1 MRRVEEVLPIDIMFL
16 VERLDSLIA
25 NGTKLPFSSN
35 VVVDQLQAQELLDQL
50 RAAVP
55 EEVRQ
60 AKRINQE
67 SERIL
72 ERAQEEAERI
82 KARAQEQAAFLIGE
96 RGLTQE
102 AERRSTDLLQT
113 AETQADEIRRG
124 ADEYAASVLIRL
136 EGECVKALQSIKRGI
151 ALLDARRVPATEVP
165 AGEES
170 DEDRPGYEDAPAG
183 AGY

>member
-1 MRRVEEVLPIDIMFL
+1 MFL

-25 NGTKLPFSSN
+25 NGTKLPFSNN

-72 ERAQEEAERI
+72 ERAQEEAEHI

-102 AERRSTDLLQT
+102 AERRSTEL
-113 AETQADEIRRG
+113 TQAAAMQAEEIRRG
-124 ADEYAASVLIRL
+124 ADEYAASVLIKL
-136 EGECVKALQSIKRGI
+136 EGECVKALQSIKRGL
-151 ALLDARRVPATEVP
+151 AMLDARRVPATDVP

-170 DEDRPGYEDAPAG
+170 DQSGPGFEDATAG
-183 AGY
+183 ARY

>member
-1 MRRVEEVLPIDIMFL
+1 MFL

-25 NGTKLPFSSN
+25 NGTKLPFSNN

-60 AKRINQE
+60 AKRVNQE

-72 ERAQEEAERI
+72 ERAQEEAEHI

-96 RGLTQE
+96 RGLTTE
-102 AERRSTDLLQT
+102 AERRSTELTQAAGL
-113 AETQADEIRRG
+113 QADEIRRG
-124 ADEYAASVLIRL
+124 ADEYAASVLIKL

-151 ALLDARRVPATEVP
+151 AMLDARRMPAIDVP
-165 AGEES
+165 AGEET
-170 DEDRPGYEDAPAG
+170 EEEEGPGYEDATAG
-183 AGY
+183 ARY

>member
-1 MRRVEEVLPIDIMFL
+1 MFL

-25 NGTKLPFSSN
+25 NGTKLPFSNN

-67 SERIL
+67 SERI
-72 ERAQEEAERI
+72 

-102 AERRSTDLLQT
+102 AERRSTELLQAADT
-113 AETQADEIRRG
+113 HAEEIRRG
-124 ADEYAASVLIRL
+124 ADEYAASVLIKL
-136 EGECVKALQSIKRGI
+136 EGECVKALQSIKRG
-151 ALLDARRVPATEVP
+151 LP
-165 AGEES
+165 
-170 DEDRPGYEDAPAG
+170 
-183 AGY
+183 

>member
-1 MRRVEEVLPIDIMFL
+1 MFL

-25 NGTKLPFSSN
+25 NGTKLPFSNN

-72 ERAQEEAERI
+72 ERAQEEAEHI

-102 AERRSTDLLQT
+102 AERRSSELIQA
-113 AETQADEIRRG
+113 AEGQSEEIRRG
-124 ADEYAASVLIRL
+124 ADEYAASVLIKL

-151 ALLDARRVPATEVP
+151 AMLDARRVPASEVP
-165 AGEES
+165 DQGEPDEES
-170 DEDRPGYEDAPAG
+170 PGYEDAAAG
-183 AGY
+183 ARS

>member
-1 MRRVEEVLPIDIMFL
+1 MFL

-25 NGTKLPFSSN
+25 NGTKLPFSNN

-72 ERAQEEAERI
+72 ERAQEEAEHI

-102 AERRSTDLLQT
+102 AERRSTELLQ
-113 AETQADEIRRG
+113 AADTQGEEIRRG
-124 ADEYAASVLIRL
+124 ADEYAASVLIKL
-136 EGECVKALQSIKRGI
+136 EGECVKALQSIKRGL
-151 ALLDARRVPATEVP
+151 AMLDARRMPASDLP
-165 AGEES
+165 AGEE
-170 DEDRPGYEDAPAG
+170 DAEEGPGYEDAAAG
-183 AGY
+183 ARY

>member
-1 MRRVEEVLPIDIMFL
+1 MFL

-25 NGTKLPFSSN
+25 TGTKLPFSNN

-72 ERAQEEAERI
+72 ERAQEEAEHI

-96 RGLTQE
+96 RGLTEE
-102 AERRSTDLLQT
+102 AERRSNELLQN
-113 AETQADEIRRG
+113 AEEQGEEIRRG
-124 ADEYAASVLIRL
+124 ADEYAASVLIKL

-151 ALLDARRVPATEVP
+151 AMLDARRVPASELP
-165 AGEES
+165 GPEDEEQ
-170 DEDRPGYEDAPAG
+170 PGYEDAAAG

>member
-1 MRRVEEVLPIDIMFL
+1 MFL

-25 NGTKLPFSSN
+25 NGTKLPFSNN

-72 ERAQEEAERI
+72 ERAQEEAEHT

-102 AERRSTDLLQT
+102 AERRSNELLQN
-113 AETQADEIRRG
+113 AEGQAEEIRRG
-124 ADEYAASVLIRL
+124 ADEYAASVLIKL

-151 ALLDARRVPATEVP
+151 AMLDARRVPEPGDAVDAEE
-165 AGEES
+165 GEES
-170 DEDRPGYEDAPAG
+170 PGYEDAAAG

>member
-1 MRRVEEVLPIDIMFL
+1 MFL

-25 NGTKLPFSSN
+25 SGTKLPFSSN

-72 ERAQEEAERI
+72 ERAQEEAEHI

-96 RGLTQE
+96 GGLTQE
-102 AERRSTDLLQT
+102 AERRSTELLQ
-113 AETQADEIRRG
+113 AADMQADEIRRG
-124 ADEYAASVLIRL
+124 ADEYAASVLIKL
-136 EGECVKALQSIKRGI
+136 EGECVRALQSIKRGL
-151 ALLDARRVPATEVP
+151 AMLDARRVPASDLPVGDE
-165 AGEES
+165 GDEEG
-170 DEDRPGYEDAPAG
+170 PGYDDATAG
-183 AGY
+183 ARY

>member
-1 MRRVEEVLPIDIMFL
+1 MFL

-25 NGTKLPFSSN
+25 NGTKLPFSNN

-72 ERAQEEAERI
+72 ERAQEEAEHI

-102 AERRSTDLLQT
+102 AERRSTELLQAADT
-113 AETQADEIRRG
+113 HAEEIRRG
-124 ADEYAASVLIRL
+124 ADEYAASVLIKL
-136 EGECVKALQSIKRGI
+136 EGEFVKALQSIKRGL
-151 ALLDARRVPATEVP
+151 AMLDARRTSAAGDVAAEDDGAHGPA
-165 AGEES
+165 
-170 DEDRPGYEDAPAG
+170 DEDAALRA
-183 AGY
+183 

>member
-1 MRRVEEVLPIDIMFL
+1 MFL

-25 NGTKLPFSSN
+25 NGTKLPFSNN

-72 ERAQEEAERI
+72 ERAQEEAEHI

-102 AERRSTDLLQT
+102 EAVQLLVNGFVK
-113 AETQADEIRRG
+113 D
-124 ADEYAASVLIRL
+124 VLQELPMEFAVEAQKLVAIGL
-136 EGECVKALQSIKRGI
+136 EGSVG
-151 ALLDARRVPATEVP
+151 
-165 AGEES
+165 
-170 DEDRPGYEDAPAG
+170 
-183 AGY
+183 